1 CRRSGLN
8 QLHSRDG
15 RAHYRHC
22 GQRPIRFGYIGRG
35 RHDGRDRGNGRP
47 ARDGTRSRGVHACA
61 EVSGLFDHRAVS
73 HGAMHVLW
81 HFRRVSLPGVQHRHE
96 LSGLLSEGLRDDS
109 VARRL
114 ADNCQEPGFRNHY
127 RPGRLYAGP
136 ASPRRA
142 GSRWERHDRRS
153 DEVHLPCDRR
163 GPDRH
168 IAFLPDGMERRR
180 MTNAKPNVADAVI
193 SISGLSVSL
202 GAKSVLDCVDL
213 DVYRGEIL
221 VLLGGSGSG
230 KTTLLKQALG
240 LARPTSGSIRINGVE
255 ITSCSAS
262 EMVAV
267 RRRIGVAFQE
277 SALFNS
283 LTVEENVAL
292 PLQELTRLADS
303 IIELMVWMKL
313 QAVGLVS
320 AAKLYPRELSG
331 GMRKRAAIARAIAMG
346 PR

>member
-1 CRRSGLN
+1 
-8 QLHSRDG
+8 
-15 RAHYRHC
+15 
-22 GQRPIRFGYIGRG
+22 
-35 RHDGRDRGNGRP
+35 
-47 ARDGTRSRGVHACA
+47 
-61 EVSGLFDHRAVS
+61 
-73 HGAMHVLW
+73 
-81 HFRRVSLPGVQHRHE
+81 
-96 LSGLLSEGLRDDS
+96 
-109 VARRL
+109 
-114 ADNCQEPGFRNHY
+114 
-127 RPGRLYAGP
+127 
-136 ASPRRA
+136 
-142 GSRWERHDRRS
+142 
-153 DEVHLPCDRR
+153 
-163 GPDRH
+163 
-168 IAFLPDGMERRR
+168 MERRR

-193 SISGLSVSL
+193 SIRGLSVSL
-202 GAKSVLDCVDL
+202 GAKSVLDGVDL
-213 DVYRGEIL
+213 DIYRGEIL

-240 LARPTSGSIRINGVE
+240 LAKPTSGSIRINGVE

-292 PLQELTRLADS
+292 PLQELTGLADS

-331 GMRKRAAIARAIAMG
+331 GMRKRAAIARAIAMDPDILIFDEPSAG
-346 PR
+346 LDPIVAAGLDELILFLKRAFGMTILVVTHELESAFHIADRLAMLYQGRLIAVDSKEQFLANKHPRIRQFLDRQPDSVPGGAAEAFIAALAEEGKHEN

>member
-1 CRRSGLN
+1 
-8 QLHSRDG
+8 
-15 RAHYRHC
+15 
-22 GQRPIRFGYIGRG
+22 
-35 RHDGRDRGNGRP
+35 
-47 ARDGTRSRGVHACA
+47 
-61 EVSGLFDHRAVS
+61 
-73 HGAMHVLW
+73 
-81 HFRRVSLPGVQHRHE
+81 
-96 LSGLLSEGLRDDS
+96 
-109 VARRL
+109 
-114 ADNCQEPGFRNHY
+114 
-127 RPGRLYAGP
+127 
-136 ASPRRA
+136 
-142 GSRWERHDRRS
+142 
-153 DEVHLPCDRR
+153 
-163 GPDRH
+163 
-168 IAFLPDGMERRR
+168 

-193 SISGLSVSL
+193 SIRGLSVSL
-202 GAKSVLDCVDL
+202 GAKSVLDGVDL

-240 LARPTSGSIRINGVE
+240 LAKPTSGSIRINGVE
-255 ITSCSAS
+255 ITSCSES

-331 GMRKRAAIARAIAMG
+331 GMRKRAAIARAIAMDPDILILDEPSAG
-346 PR
+346 LDPIVAAGLDELILFLKRAFGMTILVVTHELESAFHIADRLAMLYQGRLIAVDSKEQFLANKHPRIRQFLDRQPDSVPGEAAEAFIAALAEEGKHEN